1 MKMTDIPLEMEQ
13 VDVDEFSSQSETT
26 ANNVKNGEY
35 AVASE
40 EYIHQFP
47 NLFTSKTLIELSNS
61 SWSRSRRAN
70 NDVQPYLRGCKWSP
84 DGTCCLSVVNN
95 DGVHVTELS
104 RDLYTGYVDPN
115 RIIDV
120 MDSVIHV
127 KECGLIYDF
136 CWFPLMNSSVP
147 ESCCWLTTRQNA
159 PVQMWD
165 AYDGSLRCSYRGF
178 DAVDQMEPA
187 LSVVFSNDGSKII
200 AGYKKAIRTFD
211 VERPG
216 REFVEQKANAASAC
230 IDICNNL
237 LAVGSWNTTVSLYSV
252 NASDNYKS
260 IGVMHGHG
268 GGVTQVKFTPDGQYL
283 VSGARKDNRLLLW
296 DIRYYRRPLNILS
309 RVVETNQRVYFDIS
323 PCGKYLVSGG
333 TDGVLKVW
341 DEDQVHWKSALEVTE
356 DMGDTATYKF
366 PLHKDCCNSI
376 SLHPLRPIL
385 ATGSGQ
391 YHIRP
396 PVPSSPEKKLNNQ
409 DSTLPMIKKE
419 SSSDE
424 ATIPKQSN
432 KRKYEEC
439 ESPDLEVEYTETSEN
454 SLVFWWIGDVP
465 DLT

>member
-1 MKMTDIPLEMEQ
+1 MKMGELSIEMDQ
-13 VDVDEFSSQSETT
+13 VDVGEFNNPSEAT
-26 ANNVKNGEY
+26 ASNVENGEN
-35 AVASE
+35 AIASE
-40 EYIHQFP
+40 EFIHQYP
-47 NLFTSKTLIELSNS
+47 SLFTSKTLIELSNS

-70 NDVQPYLRGCKWSP
+70 EDVQPYLRGCKWSP

-104 RDLYTGYVDPN
+104 RDLYTGYVAPN

-187 LSVVFSNDGSKII
+187 LSVIFSNDGSQII
-200 AGYKKAIRTFD
+200 AGYKKTIRTFD

-216 REFVEQKANAASAC
+216 REFVEHKIKAPAAC
-230 IDICNNL
+230 IDTCNDL

-252 NASDNYKS
+252 NTPGNYKS

-268 GGVTQVKFTPDGQYL
+268 GGVTQVKFTPDGRYL

-296 DIRYYRRPLNILS
+296 DIRYYRRPLNILP

-341 DEDQVHWKSALEVTE
+341 DEEQVHWRSALEVTE
-356 DMGDTATYKF
+356 HMGDTATYKF

-376 SLHPLRPIL
+376 SIHPLRPIL

-391 YHIRP
+391 YHLRRP
-396 PVPSSPEKKLNNQ
+396 MTSPEPKINNQ
-409 DSTLPMIKKE
+409 DSTLPIIKKE

-424 ATIPKQSN
+424 SIAIKQSN
-432 KRKYEEC
+432 KRKIEER
-439 ESPDLEVEYTETSEN
+439 ESPDLEMEYTEDSEN
-454 SLVFWWIGDVP
+454 SLVFWWIGEVP